1 MMVRN
6 LVPLIPL
13 AAGCTSARTRVSG
26 YTSWP
31 RAIVSWYST
40 SRLVNGLC
48 RQDATGALAMLA
60 VIWITSFT
68 DGSVS
73 GPDCR

>member
-1 MMVRN
+1 
-6 LVPLIPL
+6 
-13 AAGCTSARTRVSG
+13 
-26 YTSWP
+26 
-31 RAIVSWYST
+31 
-40 SRLVNGLC
+40 VNGLC